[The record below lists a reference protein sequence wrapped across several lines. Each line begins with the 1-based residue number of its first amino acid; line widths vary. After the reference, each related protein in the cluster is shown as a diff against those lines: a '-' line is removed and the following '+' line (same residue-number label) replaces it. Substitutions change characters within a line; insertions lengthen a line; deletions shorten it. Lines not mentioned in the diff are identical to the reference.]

1 MKRFFLAFDISDD
14 KRRSKL
20 TRILENYGTRVQYS
34 IFEFSLSPAKELTLM
49 KDLSKLKFI
58 SNENQGEGLLI
69 IPIDNNTSGKVVR
82 TGSTKNFYDNKFLI
96 P

>member
-20 TRILENYGTRVQYS
+20 TRVLENYGTRVQYS
-34 IFEFSLSPAKELTLM
+34 IFEFSLSTAKEVTLM
-49 KDLSKLKFI
+49 KNLNKLKFI
-58 SNENQGEGLLI
+58 TDDNPGEGILI
-69 IPIDNNTSGKVVR
+69 IPIDGNTSEKVVR
-82 TGSTKNFYDNKFLI
+82 TGSTKNFYDKKFLI

>member
-58 SNENQGEGLLI
+58 SNENPGEGLLI
-69 IPIDNNTSGKVVR
+69 IPIDNNTSEKVVR